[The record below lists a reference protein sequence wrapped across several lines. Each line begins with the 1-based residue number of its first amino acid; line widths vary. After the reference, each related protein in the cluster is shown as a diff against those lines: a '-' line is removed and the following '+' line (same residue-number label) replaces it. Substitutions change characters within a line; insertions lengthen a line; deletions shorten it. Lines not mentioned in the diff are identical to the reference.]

1 MNRPKSGCLLFRHW
15 AVCLALFCALSAGC
29 ASIPKGQYGVKDIEW
44 IGAKQLDG
52 EAVESCLVTRERQ
65 PVNIMLGVS
74 APSCGEPPFDTSP
87 PTIDLWT
94 LPWTDWPIFDPAI
107 FDVERERIERWYRA
121 RGFYDARVTDVKTFV
136 GNKPVN
142 PEECK
147 GEDSECE
154 LKLVVKLKE
163 GKPTYIEKVE
173 LKTDTQLPDKMMARL
188 REALAL
194 RKGQKI
200 DEFHY
205 EADKQRLEQLLLE
218 ASYARAKVSGR
229 VLIDRNRRTAYVEY
243 QLQPGPP
250 CVFGSLKV
258 EGQLEDVPVQL
269 ILDAAN
275 IPTGEPFDQ
284 EELDDAQRSI
294 FALNVFS
301 SVRIERRGEG
311 KVVDLV
317 AIVQRGRVTTLS
329 AGVGMMSGTM
339 VRPTSALV
347 QNVPQWDVHLSAT
360 YENRN
365 FLGGLRRLRIEER
378 PRLIWRDQFPVVP
391 KNSPVP
397 GNILDIRF
405 EQPSTFER
413 RTKLVVSAG
422 WDVGPDPFASLDRH
436 DVQVKVGVERPFWK
450 HKLLGRFA
458 VAHDL
463 FEITSWDMIEQ
474 DDGEQRPGGEA
485 NGRGY
490 TSYRFP
496 YLEQQ
501 VIVDLRDDPQR
512 PRFGAYFSLLLQE
525 SARVAG
531 YGTWNFFRMI
541 PDARVYLPL
550 PFSIVFAA
558 RFMLGATFVSDQ
570 EGLDDDISARLGP
583 QNYRLR
589 GGGAGSNRGFLAGRL
604 GSSLFGGTRQWEG
617 SAELRVPIGGEF
629 GFVLFGDVG
638 DVSDTVGQ
646 TNVPGVSAIPLPT
659 FQFRQLNFATGLGLR
674 YFSVLGA
681 IRLDA
686 GWRIPGLQ
694 RIGGPAED
702 GITLGLAP
710 SAVHFTIGEAF

>member
-1 MNRPKSGCLLFRHW
+1 MNRPKSGCAHTRRW
-15 AVCLALFCALSAGC
+15 AASVVALCAFWTGC
-29 ASIPKGQYGVKDIEW
+29 ATIPKGQYGVKDIEW
-44 IGAKQLDG
+44 VGTKQLDG
-52 EAVESCLVTRERQ
+52 EAAQSCLVTRERSR
-65 PVNIMLGVS
+65 VNIMLGLS
-74 APSCGEPPFDTSP
+74 APSCGDPPFDTSP

-94 LPWTDWPIFDPAI
+94 LPWTEWPIFDPAI
-107 FDVERERIERWYRA
+107 FDVERERIERWYQA
-121 RGFYDARVTDVKTFV
+121 RGFYDARVVGVKTYV
-136 GNKPVN
+136 GDKEVD

-147 GEDSECE
+147 GEGSECE

-173 LKTDTQLPDKMMARL
+173 IKSDTPLPKGLMARL
-188 REALAL
+188 REGLEL
-194 RKGQKI
+194 RKGHKI
-200 DEFHY
+200 DEYYY
-205 EADKQRLEQLLLE
+205 EADKKRLEQLLLE
-218 ASYARAKVSGR
+218 ASYARSKVSGR
-229 VLIDRNRRTAYVEY
+229 VLIDRDRRTAYVEY
-243 QLQPGPP
+243 LLEPGPP
-250 CVFGSLKV
+250 CVFGTLKV

-269 ILDAAN
+269 ILDAAD
-275 IPTGEPFDQ
+275 IPTGERYDQ

-317 AIVQRGRVTTLS
+317 AIVQRGRNTTLS
-329 AGVGMMSGTM
+329 AGIGMMSGTM
-339 VRPTSALV
+339 VRPTSAQV
-347 QNVPQWDVHLSAT
+347 QNVPQWDVHLSGT

-391 KNSPVP
+391 EGSPDP
-397 GNILDIRF
+397 GNILNIRF

-413 RTKLVVSAG
+413 RTKLVVAAG
-422 WDVGPDPFASLDRH
+422 WDVGPDSFASFDRH
-436 DVQVKVGVERPFWK
+436 DVQVKVGLERPFWK
-450 HKLLGRFA
+450 HKLLARIA
-458 VAHDL
+458 IAHDL
-463 FEITSWDMIEQ
+463 FEITTEPIDE
-474 DDGEQRPGGEA
+474 
-485 NGRGY
+485 GY
-490 TSYRFP
+490 SSYRFP

-501 VIVDLRDDPQR
+501 AIVDLRDDPAR

-525 SARVAG
+525 SARIAG

-550 PFSIVFAA
+550 PWSIVFAA

-570 EGLDDDISARLGP
+570 EGLKDAISARLGP

-604 GSSLFGGTRQWEG
+604 GSSLLGGTRQWEG
-617 SAELRVPIGGEF
+617 SVELRVPIGGDF

-646 TNVPGVSAIPLPT
+646 TNVPGVPALPLPT

-686 GWRIPGLQ
+686 GWRVPGLQ
-694 RIGGPAED
+694 RIGTSDD
-702 GITLGLAP
+702 GVTLGPAP